1 MSEPRRPPV
10 GGAGR
15 RIQAVRERTV
25 RTEMGSAG
33 ITLSSRQPSAQR
45 QAGLLAFGSTAG
57 PPAFPGVNR
66 VAEYKWQPASPIT
79 VAGPRGILTR
89 FPIPSA

>member
-1 MSEPRRPPV
+1 
-10 GGAGR
+10 
-15 RIQAVRERTV
+15 
-25 RTEMGSAG
+25 MGSAG

-89 FPIPSA
+89 FPILSA

>member
-1 MSEPRRPPV
+1 
-10 GGAGR
+10 
-15 RIQAVRERTV
+15 
-25 RTEMGSAG
+25 MGSAG

-45 QAGLLAFGSTAG
+45 QAGLLAFGSTAE

-89 FPIPSA
+89 FPNSLRLTRLTRFLTTWPEKRVTAEHLAP